1 MENTAIE
8 TETRKNDS
16 KSIRQNHIS
25 ISCHTFPDEQV
36 RAKKPKTEEDEEE
49 LPSVFALF
57 TIDRKLLYPR
67 LPIAASYRIPS

>member
-1 MENTAIE
+1 VKTTAVE
-8 TETRKNDS
+8 TETRKSDS
-16 KSIRQNHIS
+16 KSIRQNHMS
-25 ISCHTFPDEQV
+25 IPCHPFPDEQV

-49 LPSVFALF
+49 LPSIFALF